1 MRGSSPVS
9 PRTSVPILRRMWSR
23 KNSPAVDALAEV
35 FVSSAADFRGTSSD
49 SVIAHFD
56 QGGTFIGA
64 AALVRLTLHEI
75 GRARRVPWWPLS
87 ENESRASLIGMKVRR
102 RRSGLAARMP
112 AFRLLDPEAVRQQ
125 STPSLPFSPPSSLTR
140 TRHPF
145 TARRAAVLG
154 PASACPVSGAT
165 SRKAD
170 ADASVAT
177 ISASNAYPLS
187 GDGIRCSICR
197 SMDLVQRPALAAQA
211 AKLTP

>member
-64 AALVRLTLHEI
+64 AALVRLILHEI

-125 STPSLPFSPPSSLTR
+125 STPSRTFGAAFGIASKSIGRKRPSLLPFRSPAAR
-140 TRHPF
+140 TE
-145 TARRAAVLG
+145 
-154 PASACPVSGAT
+154 S
-165 SRKAD
+165 
-170 ADASVAT
+170 
-177 ISASNAYPLS
+177 
-187 GDGIRCSICR
+187 CR
-197 SMDLVQRPALAAQA
+197 SFGDYRTGRNWAASDC
-211 AKLTP
+211 LPSLL